1 MESTSEYGYFV
12 NLHAIEQTR
21 LRGQC
26 RVDFHTDEGL
36 EAGGGLVEG
45 ARPRITNSDVE
56 PRVEMLRMV
65 LVFLRRHH
73 RKVAPRVED
82 VARREGR
89 DARAAAPEPRQAP
102 SHW

>member
-1 MESTSEYGYFV
+1 M

-36 EAGGGLVEG
+36 EAGGGLVKIS
-45 ARPRITNSDVE
+45 RSSITNSDVE
-56 PRVEMLRMV
+56 PRVEVLRV
-65 LVFLRRHH
+65 VFVFLRRHH

-82 VARREGR
+82 VARLEGR
-89 DARAAAPEPRQAP
+89 DAGAAARRLLPQLGPA
-102 SHW
+102 